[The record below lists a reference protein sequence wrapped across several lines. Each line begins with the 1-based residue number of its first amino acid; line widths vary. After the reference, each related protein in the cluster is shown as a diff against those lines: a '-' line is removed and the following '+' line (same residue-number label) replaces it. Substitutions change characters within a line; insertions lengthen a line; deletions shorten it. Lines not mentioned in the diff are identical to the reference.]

1 MAKVLKATDAVIV
14 GLGWTG
20 AIMARELT
28 RAGLEVLA
36 LERGPDR
43 DPAADFELP
52 AIRDELRYSVRQ
64 ELMQDP
70 KMETV
75 TLRHRL
81 DDEARPVRRFGAF
94 LPGDG
99 VGGMGTHWNGN
110 TFRFLPSDH
119 NLRTHLTERYGRGR
133 IPDDMTIQDWG
144 VTYDELEP
152 HYARFEA
159 ICGVSGKAGNIRG
172 RIQAGGNPFEGPRS
186 GEYPNAPLVSSH
198 ANELFS
204 RAATELGLHPFPA
217 PASNSSAPYRNPE
230 GAQLGAC
237 QYCGHCDRFGCEAN
251 AKATPLSTLALALG
265 KAPGFR
271 KVTNAYAT
279 RVLYDAQTRRAT
291 GVRYIDLRSGET
303 YDQPAEIVILSAW
316 VFGNTRLMLL
326 SGIGQPYDPRTG
338 TGVVGKNYC
347 YQIQPTLQLFF
358 EAEELNPFMGA
369 GGLGMVVDDFNGDN
383 FDHANLGFLGGG
395 YISLNSTNGR
405 PISFRPTPP
414 GTPTWGAAWKR
425 GDREMVPQDR
435 DGALRGHELRIAHQ
449 FDGSRSDVSRHVRSA
464 AAADDVQLH
473 AERSCDGRLSTGQS
487 CRDRSRDECDHRRA
501 AAAQGRFQRRLLSV
515 ESQQRWH
522 DHGALAHRQR
532 GEPLSAELGRAQS
545 VRAGIIGLPAKR
557 RLQPDRRGRSYR
569 LLVRGCAGEDLP
581 QISRSDGATVTTRWM
596 TGPGL
601 AALLFGMT
609 ANAPIAA
616 ADIVAGKALF
626 EQCAA
631 CHGASGDGTEQGPS
645 LHGVVGRKAG
655 QMQNFR
661 YSRAMQRSGIVWS
674 EETLARY
681 LSDPQDVV
689 PGNRMPFGGLAT
701 PEESKDV
708 VSYLE
713 SLK

>member
-43 DPAADFELP
+43 DPAADFALP

-186 GEYPNAPLVSSH
+186 SEYPNAPLVSSH

-425 GDREMVPQDR
+425 ETAKWYRKTAMVLCEGMNYASRTNSMDLDPTYRDMFGQPLLRMTFNFTQNDRAMADYLLAKAAEIGRAMNATIVAPQPRKGDFNVVSYQSSHNSGGTIMGRSPINSVVNRYLQSWDAHNLFVLGSSVFPQNA
-435 DGALRGHELRIAHQ
+435 GYNPT
-449 FDGSRSDVSRHVRSA
+449 A
-464 AAADDVQLH
+464 AAAATAYWCADALVKTYLKSPAPMVQL
-473 AERSCDGRLSTGQS
+473 
-487 CRDRSRDECDHRRA
+487 
-501 AAAQGRFQRRLLSV
+501 
-515 ESQQRWH
+515 
-522 DHGALAHRQR
+522 
-532 GEPLSAELGRAQS
+532 
-545 VRAGIIGLPAKR
+545 
-557 RLQPDRRGRSYR
+557 
-569 LLVRGCAGEDLP
+569 
-581 QISRSDGATVTTRWM
+581 
-596 TGPGL
+596 
-601 AALLFGMT
+601 
-609 ANAPIAA
+609 
-616 ADIVAGKALF
+616 
-626 EQCAA
+626 
-631 CHGASGDGTEQGPS
+631 
-645 LHGVVGRKAG
+645 
-655 QMQNFR
+655 
-661 YSRAMQRSGIVWS
+661 
-674 EETLARY
+674 
-681 LSDPQDVV
+681 
-689 PGNRMPFGGLAT
+689 
-701 PEESKDV
+701 
-708 VSYLE
+708 
-713 SLK
+713 

>member
-28 RAGLEVLA
+28 RAGLEVVA

-43 DPAADFELP
+43 DPAADFALP
-52 AIRDELRYSVRQ
+52 AVRDELRYSVRQ

-119 NLRTHLTERYGRGR
+119 NLRTHLTERYGRAR

-159 ICGVSGKAGNIRG
+159 VCGVSGKAGNIG
-172 RIQAGGNPFEGPRS
+172 GKIQPGGNPFEGPRS

-198 ANELFS
+198 ANELF
-204 RAATELGLHPFPA
+204 RRGATELGLHPFPA

-251 AKATPLSTLALALG
+251 AKATPLSTLAPALG
-265 KAPGFR
+265 KSPGFR

-326 SGIGQPYDPRTG
+326 SGIGQPYDPRSG

-358 EAEELNPFMGA
+358 KDEELNPFMGA

-383 FDHANLGFLGGG
+383 FDHSNLGFLGGG

-414 GTPTWGAAWKR
+414 GTPAWGAAWKR
-425 GDREMVPQDR
+425 ETAKWYRKTAMVLCEGMNYASRTNSMDLDPTYRDMFGQPLLRMTFNFTQNDRAMADYLLARAAEIGRAMNATIVAPQPRKGDFNVVSYQSSHNSGGTIMGRTPTDSVVNRYLQSWDAHNLFVLGSSVFPQNA
-435 DGALRGHELRIAHQ
+435 GYNPT
-449 FDGSRSDVSRHVRSA
+449 A
-464 AAADDVQLH
+464 AAAATAYWCADALVKTYLKSPSPMVQL
-473 AERSCDGRLSTGQS
+473 
-487 CRDRSRDECDHRRA
+487 
-501 AAAQGRFQRRLLSV
+501 
-515 ESQQRWH
+515 
-522 DHGALAHRQR
+522 
-532 GEPLSAELGRAQS
+532 
-545 VRAGIIGLPAKR
+545 
-557 RLQPDRRGRSYR
+557 
-569 LLVRGCAGEDLP
+569 
-581 QISRSDGATVTTRWM
+581 
-596 TGPGL
+596 
-601 AALLFGMT
+601 
-609 ANAPIAA
+609 
-616 ADIVAGKALF
+616 
-626 EQCAA
+626 
-631 CHGASGDGTEQGPS
+631 
-645 LHGVVGRKAG
+645 
-655 QMQNFR
+655 
-661 YSRAMQRSGIVWS
+661 
-674 EETLARY
+674 
-681 LSDPQDVV
+681 
-689 PGNRMPFGGLAT
+689 
-701 PEESKDV
+701 
-708 VSYLE
+708 
-713 SLK
+713 

>member
-28 RAGLEVLA
+28 RAGLEVVA

-43 DPAADFELP
+43 DPAADFALP

-119 NLRTHLTERYGRGR
+119 NLRTHLTERYGRAR

-186 GEYPNAPLVSSH
+186 GEFPNAPLVSSH
-198 ANELFS
+198 ANELFR

-217 PASNSSAPYRNPE
+217 PASNSSAPYLNPE

-251 AKATPLSTLALALG
+251 AKATPLSTLAPALG

-303 YDQPAEIVILSAW
+303 YDQPAEIIVLSAW

-326 SGIGQPYDPRTG
+326 SGIGQPYDPRAG

-347 YQIQPTLQLFF
+347 YQIQPTVQLFF
-358 EAEELNPFMGA
+358 KDEELNPFMGA

-383 FDHANLGFLGGG
+383 FDHADLGFLGGG

-414 GTPTWGAAWKR
+414 GTPAWGAAWKR
-425 GDREMVPQDR
+425 ETAKWYRKTAMVLCEGMNYASRTNSMDLDPTYRDMFGQPLLRMTFNFTQNDRAMADYLLGKAADIGRAMNATIVAPQPRKGDFNVVSYQSSHNTGGTIMGRTPADSVVNRYLQSWDAHNLFVLGSSVFPQNA
-435 DGALRGHELRIAHQ
+435 GYNPT
-449 FDGSRSDVSRHVRSA
+449 A
-464 AAADDVQLH
+464 AAAATAYWCAD
-473 AERSCDGRLSTGQS
+473 
-487 CRDRSRDECDHRRA
+487 
-501 AAAQGRFQRRLLSV
+501 
-515 ESQQRWH
+515 
-522 DHGALAHRQR
+522 ALVKTYLKS
-532 GEPLSAELGRAQS
+532 PS
-545 VRAGIIGLPAKR
+545 PM
-557 RLQPDRRGRSYR
+557 
-569 LLVRGCAGEDLP
+569 
-581 QISRSDGATVTTRWM
+581 VT
-596 TGPGL
+596 L
-601 AALLFGMT
+601 
-609 ANAPIAA
+609 
-616 ADIVAGKALF
+616 
-626 EQCAA
+626 
-631 CHGASGDGTEQGPS
+631 
-645 LHGVVGRKAG
+645 
-655 QMQNFR
+655 
-661 YSRAMQRSGIVWS
+661 
-674 EETLARY
+674 
-681 LSDPQDVV
+681 
-689 PGNRMPFGGLAT
+689 
-701 PEESKDV
+701 
-708 VSYLE
+708 
-713 SLK
+713 